1 MKKFL
6 LFTFFMFFVLSMAAC
21 DPTTTEASLNTNI
34 TQRTTS
40 TYVAVTHIELIL
52 DKQEVCVGDQINLT
66 VNVTPTNATN
76 QNFTITLSQTTYVD
90 FANPNNPLIL
100 EVIDDLNSN
109 TVETIVTATSD
120 DNITIDDTQGIYVH
134 PSLSPGCQP

>member
-6 LFTFFMFFVLSMAAC
+6 LFTFFLFLLFTFTAC
-21 DPTTTEASLNTNI
+21 EPTTTEASLNTNI
-34 TQRTTS
+34 STT
-40 TYVAVTHIELIL
+40 YIAVSHIELIL
-52 DKQEVCVGDQINLT
+52 DKQEVCLGEQINLT
-66 VNVTPTNATN
+66 VNITPTNATN

-109 TVETIVTATSD
+109 SVETLVTATSD
-120 DNITIDDTQGIYVH
+120 DNTSIDDTQSVYVH